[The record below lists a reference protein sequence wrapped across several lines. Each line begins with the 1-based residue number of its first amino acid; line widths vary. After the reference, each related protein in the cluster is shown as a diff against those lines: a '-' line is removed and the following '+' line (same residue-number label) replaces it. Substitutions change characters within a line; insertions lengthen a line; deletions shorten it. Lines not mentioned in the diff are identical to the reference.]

1 MIDLLLKTYHQNR
14 MLSPVLYFLF
24 ITIRHLVIECI
35 NDGYI
40 NNLKHQY
47 MKSQRYPAWKAFFYF
62 WFGTSLYR
70 TELHVHVVD
79 FIDED
84 IRVRGCVS
92 NAKVMSRWRW
102 SGNWCK
108 IEQFQTEKRKK
119 NSLHTWCFFIINSSF
134 SRFVNLFSYFYPITK
149 RVFHPLMSF

>member
-40 NNLKHQY
+40 NI
-47 MKSQRYPAWKAFFYF
+47 SKAPIY

-92 NAKVMSRWRW
+92 NAKVMSRWR
-102 SGNWCK
+102 
-108 IEQFQTEKRKK
+108 
-119 NSLHTWCFFIINSSF
+119 
-134 SRFVNLFSYFYPITK
+134 
-149 RVFHPLMSF
+149 

>member
-40 NNLKHQY
+40 NISKAPIY
-47 MKSQRYPAWKAFFYF
+47 EIPKIPCMKSIFFI
-62 WFGTSLYR
+62 FGLELVC
-70 TELHVHVVD
+70 TELSYMYMD
-79 FIDED
+79 KD

-119 NSLHTWCFFIINSSF
+119 NSLHTWCFLSLTLPSLGLSTCLAISIPSRKGSFI
-134 SRFVNLFSYFYPITK
+134 
-149 RVFHPLMSF
+149 H

>member
-40 NNLKHQY
+40 NISKAPIDTLHEKH
-47 MKSQRYPAWKAFFYF
+47 FFYF

-92 NAKVMSRWRW
+92 NAKVMSRWGW

-119 NSLHTWCFFIINSSF
+119 NSLHTWCFLSLTLPSLGLSTCLAISIPSRKGSFI
-134 SRFVNLFSYFYPITK
+134 
-149 RVFHPLMSF
+149 H